1 MFAPT
6 LIRFCFLSL
15 PLFPPPIVFS
25 LSSILLLFRKLLD
38 DGHVRNAMA
47 LLYTCSIIC
56 RRKWCFDHH
65 FWCKESDYYREYK
78 ELLRPPP
85 PPFLSSDSVAPT
97 FFAED
102 AHFALVSH
110 SVQPALVCVCAGF
123 RKSLVLED
131 SLNTFWQLAKKFQ
144 LTRPPPE

>member
-1 MFAPT
+1 MGTYVMPWHYYTHVASYAEGNGVSTTIFGA
-6 LIRFCFLSL
+6 
-15 PLFPPPIVFS
+15 
-25 LSSILLLFRKLLD
+25 RK
-38 DGHVRNAMA
+38 VIITENIKNYYA
-47 LLYTCSIIC
+47 LL
-56 RRKWCFDHH
+56 
-65 FWCKESDYYREYK
+65 
-78 ELLRPPP
+78 

-131 SLNTFWQLAKKFQ
+131 SLNTFWQLAKKFH
-144 LTRPPPE
+144 